1 MPPRQLSWSHN
12 CAVERYQ
19 STGYCALGAGNV
31 TVSTISP
38 HFGEES
44 CMTGTNGSGSIFFAS
59 WNLRCVFCQN
69 YEISHIT
76 RWMVKLQDMGQ
87 YHNINFVTPEH
98 VVPIVVKAIAK
109 RALGLNIP
117 IVCNTTSLKLMDGLS
132 PDSAKRLLKSEH
144 HPKAARRALTEM
156 TTKQGVL
163 IRHLIMPNHLDEYRQ
178 ILRYIADE
186 VDKDSYVNIM
196 SQCFPSD
203 HVGRKS
209 TRGSGTRYE
218 ELNRHVTDEEFE
230 DIMTVARRVGL
241 WRFNRAEEYAGHAL
255 AVVIPN

>member
-19 STGYCALGAGNV
+19 STGYCALGAGKV

-38 HFGEES
+38 HFGKES

-76 RWMVKLQDMGQ
+76 RWMVNLQDMGQ

-98 VVPIVVKAIAK
+98 VVPIV
-109 RALGLNIP
+109 
-117 IVCNTTSLKLMDGLS
+117 S

-218 ELNRHVTDEEFE
+218 ELYRHVTDEEFE

-255 AVVIPN
+255 AVVISN